1 MKLQFAQVPT
11 KEQIKAALEQHLPQ
25 FTYSFRIGKFVD
37 CKQSFFTGATVVP
50 KKDGIVI
57 NSSFPSAG
65 ANMFF
70 TLFMLATGLLVGL
83 VIWLVV
89 WKGGQDKVRDQI
101 GRVLGQVFG
110 ATNPLPPVLGQP
122 QLAAGQPQLAHGQPQ
137 MGQPQM
143 PPPGGQPQMHQP
155 QMHQPQMQ
163 QPQMQMQM
171 QPQMQAQ
178 MQQPQQQQPQPH
190 QHQQHQPQMQQQP
203 QGQGF
208 SAGMQVFVAAGDGQR
223 YPATVVSAANG
234 QYHCMMPNGQPYW
247 FPAQNVSVS

>member
-70 TLFMLATGLLVGL
+70 TLFMFATGILVGL

-110 ATNPLPPVLGQP
+110 ATNPLPPVPGQP
-122 QLAAGQPQLAHGQPQ
+122 QLAAGQPQLA
-137 MGQPQM
+137 QM

-155 QMHQPQMQ
+155 QMHQPQMHQPQMQQPQMQ
-163 QPQMQMQM
+163 QPQMQM
-171 QPQMQAQ
+171 PQMH
-178 MQQPQQQQPQPH
+178 QPQPQPH

-203 QGQGF
+203 QGQGL
-208 SAGMQVFVAAGDGQR
+208 SAGMQVFVAPGDGQR

-234 QYHCMMPNGQPYW
+234 QYQCMMPNGQPYW